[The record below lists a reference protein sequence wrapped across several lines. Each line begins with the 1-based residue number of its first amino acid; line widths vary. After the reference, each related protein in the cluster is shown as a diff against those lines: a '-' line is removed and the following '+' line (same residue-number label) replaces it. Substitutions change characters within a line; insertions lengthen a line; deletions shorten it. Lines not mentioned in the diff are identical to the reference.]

1 MSITGLEVFD
11 STVHQTNVWLK
22 AIMGRLGTED
32 RHRAY
37 LALRM
42 TLQALR
48 DRLQPEMA
56 VHLGAQLPMLVRGV
70 YYEDWHMAGTP
81 TRERHKEEFL
91 AHIAAAFRR
100 DPQVDAEQVARAV
113 FAVLVE
119 HIDPGQV
126 SKVIAA
132 LPHELRELWPQQAG
146 ALG

>member
-22 AIMGRLGTED
+22 AIMGRLSTED

-37 LALRM
+37 LALRT
-42 TLQALR
+42 TLHGLR

-56 VHLGAQLPMLVRGV
+56 VHLGAQLPMLVRGF

-91 AHIAAAFRR
+91 ADIARTFRN
-100 DPQVDAEQVARAV
+100 DPEVDPERVARA
-113 FAVLVE
+113 ALATLAE
-119 HIDPGQV
+119 NIDPGQV
-126 SKVIAA
+126 SKVVAA
-132 LPHELRELWPQQAG
+132 LPHELRELWP
-146 ALG
+146 